1 MIPPC
6 PVSEEPVQLT
16 ALVESPSHVCCRY
29 RLAAFR
35 PALARAGHSLQLLS
49 LPRRWWSRARLFHA
63 LRGGDVI
70 LQRTLL
76 PRWQLALL
84 RRSAR
89 TLIFDFDDAV
99 FLRDSYAPKGLHHAG
114 RLRHF
119 ATTVQASD
127 AVIAGNEFLRDH
139 AARRTAAARVHVI
152 PTCVDPNRYPLAVHT
167 REGSGVC
174 LVWVG
179 SSSTLKGLERA
190 ASLLDELGKQVPG
203 LRLKVVCD
211 RSLTLRQLPIVFRT
225 WDEANEAGEIA
236 DADIGI
242 SWVPDDDWSRGKC
255 GLKVLQYM
263 AAGLPFVANPVG
275 VHADLITPGEAGY
288 LCSTPSQWVEA
299 ITQLAGDP
307 ALRQEMGRAGR
318 RRVEAEYSVEAG
330 AARWL
335 DVLDRLRPPAARAG

>member
-1 MIPPC
+1 MR
-6 PVSEEPVQLT
+6 LT

-35 PALARAGHSLQLLS
+35 PALARAGHTLELRS
-49 LPRRWWSRARLFHA
+49 LPRRWWSRARVFHA
-63 LRGGDVI
+63 LRGCDVI

-89 TLIFDFDDAV
+89 TLLFDFDDAV
-99 FLRDSYAPKGLHHAG
+99 FLRDSYAAKGLHHAG
-114 RLRHF
+114 RLRRF
-119 ATTVQASD
+119 TATVRACD
-127 AVIAGNEFLRDH
+127 AVIAGNEFLADQ
-139 AARRTAAARVHVI
+139 AARWTDAARVHVV
-152 PTCVDPNRYPLAVHT
+152 PTCVDPERYPLAVHE
-167 REGSGVC
+167 RKGSGVC

-190 ASLLDELGKQVPG
+190 ASLFHELGKQVPG

-211 RSLTLRQLPIVFRT
+211 RSLTLRRLEVVFRP
-225 WDEANEAGEIA
+225 WDEANEPEEIA

-263 AAGLPFVANPVG
+263 AAGLPVVANPVG
-275 VHADLITPGEAGY
+275 VHTGLITPGETGF
-288 LCSTPSQWVEA
+288 LCSTPSQWAEA
-299 ITQLAGDP
+299 IARLARNP
-307 ALRQEMGRAGR
+307 ELRREMGRAGR
-318 RRVEAEYSVEAG
+318 RRVEADYGV
-330 AARWL
+330 AAWATRWL
-335 DVLDRLRPPAARAG
+335 DVLNRLRRLTARAG